1 MESKIPLV
9 QAPGGGL
16 GPLPPGP
23 RLEGR
28 RGARRSGRG
37 AAGAGG
43 ALGEL
48 RALTAAGGKGR
59 MWVAGKSVENVVDS
73 VFFVICV

>member
-1 MESKIPLV
+1 MLVIRCIYYYVYLFVTRAMESKIPLV

-59 MWVAGKSVENVVDS
+59 M
-73 VFFVICV
+73 